1 MKVLKYL
8 LLVIGL
14 LGLVASIYHMVY
26 EGTISNNIGSFIS
39 SLVLFIASFN
49 LDKLSNGFKNI
60 KA

>member
-14 LGLVASIYHMVY
+14 IGLVASIYNMVY